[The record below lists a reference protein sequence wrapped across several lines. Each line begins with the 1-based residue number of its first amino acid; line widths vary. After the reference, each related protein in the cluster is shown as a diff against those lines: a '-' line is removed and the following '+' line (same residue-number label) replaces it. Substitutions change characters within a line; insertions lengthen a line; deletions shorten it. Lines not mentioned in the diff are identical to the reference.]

1 LNILVPGRQYPF
13 WFSEGLQIVVRG
25 LWGAMAAQA
34 AEGLENMGRKLLT
47 VSSLVVAKTSQWT
60 VQMAM

>member
-1 LNILVPGRQYPF
+1 
-13 WFSEGLQIVVRG
+13 
-25 LWGAMAAQA
+25 MAAQA